1 MFYRL
6 LDLSIKLNEPNVQS
20 MVSCFAT
27 ISDLTRPLRKQKF
40 TGQQLKMQ
48 LLTNTKPLR
57 KQKFTGQQL
66 KMQLLTNT
74 KLKGS
79 FTLEFAS
86 C

>member
-1 MFYRL
+1 MSMITKQTSVKMFYRL

-27 ISDLTRPLRKQKF
+27 ISDLTRLLRKQKF
-40 TGQQLKMQ
+40 TGQQLIMQ
-48 LLTNTKPLR
+48 LLTNT
-57 KQKFTGQQL
+57 
-66 KMQLLTNT
+66 
-74 KLKGS
+74 KGS